1 MKKILFVLIISVC
14 LFGCDNFLTRFP
26 EDQLTSDNF
35 YTSLADYNKGLTGC
49 YKTLQAIYNDAD
61 ITGYGEIMSDDTREP
76 GLGAWADPFKMFL
89 KTNGNSISGIWTNDY
104 KLIYNCNAF
113 LENLAKFSPKNA
125 VETAEAKAMEG
136 EAHFLRGLAYFNLVR
151 FYGDVPMVT
160 KTFSSPG
167 ESYGLGRTP
176 VAKVYSDVI
185 IPDINIAVAQC
196 YQKGAAQ
203 LKGQDARATSGTAL
217 YYLAKAYLQ
226 QGDFPNAQTALK
238 KMIEDKQGGT
248 FSLMTTYADV
258 FDVSKKYNVESI
270 LEAGFSIA
278 AGQPSNF
285 YAHLGPDISTVMNV
299 RNIVTGPAV
308 YGSCNLLSDFSAS
321 GEKDRFAAT
330 VDSGK
335 VSYAV
340 PPLQP
345 FRQKFAPKSADY
357 VKYLNTKT
365 DYNYMIARY
374 ADALLMY
381 AECMWKAGN
390 NTGALQYINQVRTR
404 AKMAALPANTTIDI
418 DLILHERRMELT
430 FEGQR
435 FFDLV
440 RTGKAISVLS
450 KFLRTKVG
458 YDSPPVNNADIV
470 PEQLLLPI
478 PVSEIQKDP
487 TLIQNPGY

>member
-1 MKKILFVLIISVC
+1 MKKSIFFIIMSIC
-14 LFGCDNFLTRFP
+14 LFGCDKFLTRLP

-35 YTSLADYNKGLTGC
+35 YASLADYNKGLTGC
-49 YKTLQAIYNDAD
+49 YKTLQAIYNDND
-61 ITGYGEIMSDDTREP
+61 ITCNGEIMTDDTREP
-76 GLGAWADPFKMFL
+76 GLGAWSDPFKMFL
-89 KTNGNSISGIWTNDY
+89 KTNSNSISGIWSNNY
-104 KLIYNCNAF
+104 KMIYNCNAF
-113 LENLAKFSPKNA
+113 LDNLTKYSPKNA
-125 VETAEAKAMEG
+125 VETAEVKAMEG
-136 EAHFLRGLAYFNLVR
+136 EAHFLRAFAYFNLVR
-151 FYGDVPMVT
+151 FYGDVPMVI
-160 KTFSSPG
+160 KSFAAPA
-167 ESYGLGRTP
+167 ESYGLGRTNA
-176 VAKVYSDVI
+176 AKIYSEVI
-185 IPDINIAVAQC
+185 TPDFNLAAAQC

-203 LKGQDARATSGTAL
+203 LKGQEARATSGAAL
-217 YYLAKAYLQ
+217 YFLAKAYLQ
-226 QGDFPNAQTALK
+226 QGDYTNAQAALK

-258 FDVSKKYNVESI
+258 FDVSKKYNAESI

-285 YAHLGPDISTVMNV
+285 FAHIGPDISVVMNV
-299 RNIVTGPAV
+299 KNVVASPTI
-308 YGSCNLLSDFSAS
+308 YGSRNLLSDFKNS
-321 GEKDRFAAT
+321 GEKDRFVAT

-335 VSYAV
+335 VSYST

-345 FRQKFAPKSADY
+345 FRQKFAPKYADY

-381 AECMWKAGN
+381 AECLWKAGN
-390 NTGALQYINQVRTR
+390 NPGALQYINQVRSR
-404 AKMAALPANTTIDI
+404 AKMPTLKTDTAIDI

-440 RTGKAISVLS
+440 RTGRAIDVIS
-450 KFLRTKVG
+450 KFLRTTMG
-458 YDSPPVNNADIV
+458 TDTPPANNPDIV

-478 PVSEIQKDP
+478 PVGEIQKDP

>member
-1 MKKILFVLIISVC
+1 MKKSIFLFIISVC
-14 LFGCDNFLTRFP
+14 LIGCDKFLTRFP

-35 YTSLADYNKGLTGC
+35 YTSLSDYNKGLTGC
-49 YKTLQAIYNDAD
+49 YKTLQAIYNDND
-61 ITGYGEIMSDDTREP
+61 ITAYGEDMSDDTREP
-76 GLGAWADPFKMFL
+76 GLAAWSDPFKMFL
-89 KTNGNSISGIWTNDY
+89 KTNSNSISGIWSNDY
-104 KLIYNCNAF
+104 KMIYNCNAF
-113 LENLAKFSPKNA
+113 LDVLTNYSPKNA
-125 VETAEAKAMEG
+125 VETAEVKAMEG
-136 EAHFLRGLAYFNLVR
+136 EAHFLRALAYFNLVR

-160 KTFSSPG
+160 KTFAAPG
-167 ESYGLGRTP
+167 ESYGLGRTS
-176 VAKVYSDVI
+176 VAKIYSEMI
-185 IPDINIAVAQC
+185 IPDFNLAVAQC

-203 LKGQDARATSGTAL
+203 LKGQEARATSGAAL
-217 YYLAKAYLQ
+217 YFLAKAYLQ
-226 QGDFPNAQTALK
+226 QGDYPNAQTALK

-258 FDVSKKYNVESI
+258 FDVSKKYNAESI

-285 YAHLGPDISTVMNV
+285 YAHIGVDIATVMNV
-299 RNIVTGPAV
+299 RNIVTNPIM
-308 YGSCNLLSDFSAS
+308 GSCNLLSDFTAS
-321 GEKDRFAAT
+321 GEKDRFVAT

-381 AECMWKAGN
+381 AECLWKSGN
-390 NTGALQYINQVRTR
+390 NAGALIYINQVRTR
-404 AKMAALPANTTIDI
+404 AKMPALPANSSIDI

-435 FFDLV
+435 YFDLV
-440 RTGKAISVLS
+440 RTGRAIAVIS

-458 YDSPPVNNADIV
+458 TDSPPANNPDIAA
-470 PEQLLLPI
+470 EQLLLPI